1 MVSKRL
7 NNILSYKIAYRCCD
21 VHIRCDLKLDIGIT
35 VAQSFKAKQ
44 DIKNL
49 FMTYCIMFLAL
60 VPGARDVLITLV
72 MRGAVVGTVVGGGW
86 STEEPAQSTRGQC
99 RHQNRSTILTQF
111 YQPIL
116 TKQVVQLYNCHV

>member
-49 FMTYCIMFLAL
+49 FMTYCIMFLVL

-72 MRGAVVGTVVGGGW
+72 MRGAVVGAGRRLELRGAGPVNPRTVQTSKQINHSHPIL
-86 STEEPAQSTRGQC
+86 STHSHEAG
-99 RHQNRSTILTQF
+99 STI
-111 YQPIL
+111 I
-116 TKQVVQLYNCHV
+116 